1 MGEGDAGGVDRS
13 RLNSMRLKAGLL
25 LAGSALTLAAHQIL
39 PFSLMHSEP
48 AAGSVF
54 ADAPTR
60 IRLIFGDKVD
70 PSTARISLTDSTG
83 QTITLAP
90 AIDPHLAD
98 GIIAPVPPLRAGVY
112 SVAWRVRSYGAED
125 ISGSYTF
132 AFGPHASLPSLPDSA
147 QNQGPAAGTSVQM
160 LNTPRNCYCRSSSLV
175 SCGCDIA
182 RVPAER
188 HSAASSATSTFPRP
202 APSAPDTPAVPRRV
216 AG

>member
-1 MGEGDAGGVDRS
+1 
-13 RLNSMRLKAGLL
+13 MRLKAALL

-39 PFSLMHSEP
+39 PFSLIHSEP

-70 PSTARISLTDSTG
+70 PSTARISLTDSGG

-98 GIIAPVPPLRAGVY
+98 GIIAPVPPLKAGVY

-125 ISGSYTF
+125 ISGRYTF
-132 AFGPHASLPSLPDSA
+132 AFGPHASLPSLPDST
-147 QNQGPAAGTSVQM
+147 QNQEAAGLDV
-160 LNTPRNCYCRSSSLV
+160 SSGAQHAAELVLSLV
-175 SCGCDIA
+175 LVGLTWLRYRSRGS
-182 RVPAER
+182 R
-188 HSAASSATSTFPRP
+188 
-202 APSAPDTPAVPRRV
+202 TP
-216 AG
+216 